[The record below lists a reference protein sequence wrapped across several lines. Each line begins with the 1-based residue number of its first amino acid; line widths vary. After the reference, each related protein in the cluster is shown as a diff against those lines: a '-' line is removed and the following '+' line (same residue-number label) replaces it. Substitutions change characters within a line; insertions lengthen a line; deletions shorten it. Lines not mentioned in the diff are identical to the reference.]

1 MTIKEIEEQLDNFE
15 RLAAESREMYSAAMR
30 GMYHELRKKQ
40 DDLAGQLAGI
50 TAELSRLSEDIR
62 RISENIEK
70 ELDL

>member
-1 MTIKEIEEQLDNFE
+1 MTIKEIEEQLDNFD
-15 RLAAESREMYSAAMR
+15 RLAAESHEMYSAAMR

-40 DDLAGQLAGI
+40 DDLADKLAGI
-50 TAELSRLSEDIR
+50 TAELSRLSEDII

>member
-1 MTIKEIEEQLDNFE
+1 MTIKEIEEQLDNFD

-40 DDLAGQLAGI
+40 DDLAGKLASI
-50 TAELSRLSEDIR
+50 TAELGRLSEDIR

>member
-1 MTIKEIEEQLDNFE
+1 MTIKEIEEQLDNFD
-15 RLAAESREMYSAAMR
+15 RLAAESCEMYSAAMR

-40 DDLAGQLAGI
+40 DDLADKLAGI
-50 TAELSRLSEDIR
+50 TAELGRLSEDIR